1 MVVYYCMSH
10 GSTGVDIIKEDNR
23 APVSSKELSS
33 FERDKIIEK
42 KKNFSY
48 PFVYYFYILGIVLS
62 VRDILTHLIL
72 ITTQ

>member
-42 KKNFSY
+42 KKKT
-48 PFVYYFYILGIVLS
+48 LA
-62 VRDILTHLIL
+62 THLS
-72 ITTQ
+72 TTSTF

>member
-1 MVVYYCMSH
+1 MAKKIQSLLGQRLQMVVYYCMSH

-42 KKNFSY
+42 KKK
-48 PFVYYFYILGIVLS
+48 L
-62 VRDILTHLIL
+62 
-72 ITTQ
+72 